1 MLKKRNSQIKKVIVP
16 EKNPELRGRERERE
30 RERERD
36 LNAYRKAD
44 GYEIVK
50 AICCY
55 SCLRDF
61 RVGDGFD

>member
-1 MLKKRNSQIKKVIVP
+1 MLKKSNSQIKKVLVP
-16 EKNPELRGRERERE
+16 EKNPELRE

-50 AICCY
+50 GICCY

-61 RVGDGFD
+61 RVEDGFD

>member
-1 MLKKRNSQIKKVIVP
+1 MLKKRNSQIKRLIVL
-16 EKNPELRGRERERE
+16 EKNPEL

-61 RVGDGFD
+61 RFGDGFA